1 MWTFFIRECLGAAV
15 LAVATGAVFGLGEF
29 LRRTGAFSPEQSRK
43 LLHIGGCATA
53 LLFPV
58 LFHSHWTVLAICGGF
73 FLLILWLSRRG
84 ALHAVNDVERRSYGG
99 ILHPV
104 ALYLCYLLATFY
116 DHGFAFYEIA
126 ILVLALSDTAAALV
140 GERYGRLRYRVDGE
154 DYRSLEGSF
163 FFFLVTYALVQHILL
178 LFLKMPPL
186 EASVLAFMIG
196 AIVTLFESVSL
207 GGADN
212 LAIPIAVMA
221 ILIKNA
227 KPDLAVM
234 TQQIEYLA
242 GSVVVV
248 SVSLRVLG
256 VMQGSGRVVMAL
268 LVYLASGLHSPWWG
282 LMTWLGVMAAHY
294 SRTLRLAE
302 VRTVF
307 ALAALP
313 FLTVMGFNLAEKL
326 GGWFDLR
333 VSTPIYAV
341 SLIASFLLVRTYE
354 KR

>member
-15 LAVATGAVFGLGEF
+15 LAVATGAVFGLGEL
-29 LRRTGAFSPEQSRK
+29 LRRVGVLSPEQSRK

-53 LLFPV
+53 LFFPV
-58 LFHSHWTVLAICGGF
+58 LFHSHWSVLAICGGF
-73 FLLILWLSRRG
+73 FLLIFSLSRRG

-116 DHGFAFYEIA
+116 RCFAFYEIA

-227 KPDLAVM
+227 KPDLAAM
-234 TQQIEYLA
+234 THQIECLA
-242 GSVVVV
+242 LSFAIVC
-248 SVSLRVLG
+248 VSLRALG
-256 VMQGSGRVVMAL
+256 AMQGSGRVVTAL

-282 LMTWLGVMAAHY
+282 VLTVLWIFAVHY
-294 SRTLRLAE
+294 SRALRLAE

-313 FLTVMGFNLAEKL
+313 FLAVMGFNLVEKI
-326 GGWFDLR
+326 GGWRDPM
-333 VSTPIYAV
+333 VSTPVYAV
-341 SLIASFLLVRTYE
+341 SLIVSFLLVRAYE

>member
-1 MWTFFIRECLGAAV
+1 MWTFFIRECLGAVV
-15 LAVATGAVFGLGEF
+15 LAAVTGAVFCLGEF
-29 LRRTGAFSPEQSRK
+29 LRRKGVLSPEKSRK
-43 LLHIGGCATA
+43 LLHIGGCASA

-58 LFHSHWTVLAICGGF
+58 LFHSHWSVLAICGGF
-73 FLLILWLSRRG
+73 FLLILWLGRRG
-84 ALHAVNDVERRSYGG
+84 ALHAVNDVGRRSYGG

-163 FFFLVTYALVQHILL
+163 FFFLVTYAIVQHILL
-178 LFLKMPPL
+178 LFQKMPPS

-196 AIVTLFESVSL
+196 VIVTLFESVSL

-212 LAIPIAVMA
+212 LAIPIGVMT

-227 KPDLAVM
+227 KPDLAAM
-234 TQQIEYLA
+234 TRQLEFLA
-242 GSVVVV
+242 GSFVAV
-248 SVSLRVLG
+248 SVSMRVLG
-256 VMQGSGRVVMAL
+256 VMHGSGCVVAAL

-282 LMTWLGVMAAHY
+282 LMTWLWFLAVHY
-294 SRTLRLAE
+294 SHALCLAE

-307 ALAALP
+307 ALSALP

-326 GGWFDLR
+326 GGWFDMG
-333 VSTPIYAV
+333 VSTPVYAA
-341 SLIASFLLVRTYE
+341 SLIVSFQIVRAYG

>member
-1 MWTFFIRECLGAAV
+1 MWTFFVREFCGAIA
-15 LAVATGAVFGLGEF
+15 LAILTGAIFGLGEF
-29 LRRTGAFSPEQSRK
+29 LRRRGILSPEQSRK
-43 LLHIGGCATA
+43 MLHIGGCGTA

-58 LFHSHWTVLAICGGF
+58 LFHSHWSVLAICGGF
-73 FLLILWLSRRG
+73 FVLILCLSRRG
-84 ALHAVNDVERRSYGG
+84 KLHAVDDVTRRSYGG
-99 ILHPV
+99 ILHPL

-116 DHGFAFYEIA
+116 HCIAFYEIA

-140 GERYGRLRYRVDGE
+140 GERYGRFRYRVDGE

-163 FFFLVTYALVQHILL
+163 FFFLVTYALVHHILL
-178 LFLKMPPL
+178 LVVGMAPL

-196 AIVTLFESVSL
+196 VIVTLFESVSL

-212 LAIPIAVMA
+212 LAIPIGVMA

-227 KPDLAVM
+227 DPDLHAMVH
-234 TQQIEYLA
+234 QIVCLA
-242 GSVVVV
+242 GAVAAVCISMRL
-248 SVSLRVLG
+248 LR
-256 VMQGSGRVVMAL
+256 VMQGSGRVVTAL

-282 LMTWLGVMAAHY
+282 VMTVAGAVAIHY
-294 SRTLRLAE
+294 SKTLRLAE

-313 FLTVMGFNLAEKL
+313 FLVVMGFNLAEKL
-326 GGWFDLR
+326 GGWSDLA
-333 VSTPIYAV
+333 VSTPVYAV
-341 SLIASFLLVRTYE
+341 SLVVSFISVRAYE

>member
-1 MWTFFIRECLGAAV
+1 MWTFFIRECLGAVV
-15 LAVATGAVFGLGEF
+15 LAAVTGAVFCLGEF
-29 LRRTGAFSPEQSRK
+29 LRRKGVLSPEKSRK
-43 LLHIGGCATA
+43 LLHIGGCASA

-58 LFHSHWTVLAICGGF
+58 LFHSHWSVLAICGGF
-73 FLLILWLSRRG
+73 FLLILWLGRRG
-84 ALHAVNDVERRSYGG
+84 ALHAVNDVGRRSYGG

-116 DHGFAFYEIA
+116 RCFAFYEIA

-163 FFFLVTYALVQHILL
+163 FFFLVTYAIVQHILL
-178 LFLKMPPL
+178 LFLKMPPS

-212 LAIPIAVMA
+212 VAIPIGVMA

-227 KPDLAVM
+227 KPDLAAM

-242 GSVVVV
+242 GSVVVTCI
-248 SVSLRVLG
+248 SLRALG
-256 VMQGSGRVVMAL
+256 VMQGSGRVVTAL

-341 SLIASFLLVRTYE
+341 SLIVSFLLVRAYE

>member
-15 LAVATGAVFGLGEF
+15 LAAATGGVFGLGEF
-29 LRRTGAFSPEQSRK
+29 LRRAGVLSPEQSRK

-58 LFHSHWTVLAICGGF
+58 LLHSHWSVLVICGGF
-73 FLLILWLSRRG
+73 FLLILWLGRRG
-84 ALHAVNDVERRSYGG
+84 ALHAVNDVRRRSYGG
-99 ILHPV
+99 LLHPI
-104 ALYLCYLLATFY
+104 ALYLCYLLASFY
-116 DHGFAFYEIA
+116 AHGFAFYEIA

-163 FFFLVTYALVQHILL
+163 FFFLVTYAIVHHILL
-178 LFLKMPPL
+178 LGLKMAPL
-186 EASVLAFMIG
+186 EASVLAFLIG

-212 LAIPIAVMA
+212 LAIPIGVLV
-221 ILIKNA
+221 ILIKSSP
-227 KPDLAVM
+227 PDLAAM
-234 TQQIEYLA
+234 TRQIVCLA
-242 GSVVVV
+242 ASLVTIGV
-248 SVSLRVLG
+248 SMRALG
-256 VMQGSGRVVMAL
+256 VMQGSGRIVTAL

-282 LMTWLGVMAAHY
+282 LMTWLGVVAVHY
-294 SRTLRLAE
+294 SHTIRLAE

-313 FLTVMGFNLAEKL
+313 FVTVMGFNLGEKL

-333 VSTPIYAV
+333 VSTPVYAA
-341 SLIASFLLVRTYE
+341 SLIISFLLVRAYE

>member
-1 MWTFFIRECLGAAV
+1 MWTFFVRECFGALV
-15 LAVATGAVFGLGEF
+15 LALLTGAVFGLGEF
-29 LRRTGAFSPEQSRK
+29 LRRRGVLSPEQSRK
-43 LLHIGGCATA
+43 LLHVGGCGTA

-58 LFHSHWTVLAICGGF
+58 LFHSHWSVLAICGGF
-73 FLLILWLSRRG
+73 FALILFLSRRG
-84 ALHAVNDVERRSYGG
+84 QLHAVDDVKRRSYGG
-99 ILHPV
+99 ALHPV

-116 DHGFAFYEIA
+116 GCFAFYEIA

-140 GERYGRLRYRVDGE
+140 GERYGRFRYRVDGD
-154 DYRSLEGSF
+154 DYRSIEGSF
-163 FFFLVTYALVQHILL
+163 FFFLVTYALVHHILL
-178 LFLKMPPL
+178 LVIGMAPL

-196 AIVTLFESVSL
+196 VIVTLFESVSL

-212 LAIPIAVMA
+212 LAIPIGVMA

-227 KPDLAVM
+227 HPDLHAM
-234 TQQIEYLA
+234 THQIVCLV
-242 GSVVVV
+242 GSVAAVCI
-248 SVSLRVLG
+248 SMRLLH
-256 VMQGSGRVVMAL
+256 VMQGSGRVVTAL

-282 LMTWLGVMAAHY
+282 VMTVLGAAAIHY

-302 VRTVF
+302 VRTVL

-326 GGWFDLR
+326 GGWFDLA
-333 VSTPIYAV
+333 VSTPVYAL
-341 SLIASFLLVRTYE
+341 SLIVSFISVRAYE